1 MARARQFDREAALD
15 LAMNEFWQKG
25 YSAVS
30 VKSLCEQLGITRS
43 SFYHSFGSL
52 DALFEEAMGLYLRYN
67 PMLEL
72 ENPKLTAA
80 QAMRRC
86 FKVLCKL
93 RAKDKQHRG
102 CLIMNNLN
110 ESYAMPAK
118 TAKSLQAKIDNSIN
132 ALEATVERGK
142 VEGLI
147 SPTQNSRALALC
159 LQSLATGINTL
170 SMQVHSEEEL
180 WGIADTTLSGLG
192 I

>member
-15 LAMNEFWQKG
+15 LAMNEFWRKG
-25 YSAVS
+25 YCAVS
-30 VKSLCEQLGITRS
+30 VKPLCEQMGITRS

-52 DALFEEAMGLYLRYN
+52 DALFEEVMSLYLSYN

-72 ENPKLTAA
+72 DDQNLTAA
-80 QAMRRC
+80 QAIRRC

-102 CLIMNNLN
+102 CLIINNLN
-110 ESYAMPAK
+110 ESYAMPPK
-118 TAKSLQAKIDNSIN
+118 TAKSLQAKIDNSIS
-132 ALEATVERGK
+132 ALEASVERAK
-142 VEGLI
+142 SEGLI

-170 SMQVHSEEEL
+170 SMQVHNEKEL
-180 WGIADTTLSGLG
+180 WEIADTTLSGLG
-192 I
+192 V